1 MGLMENGTT
10 WLQRCLYVVTVAVL
24 SSPTLHCLLYTFCG
38 YRIVTVSSCCF
49 MPFLVCPSTS
59 KFR

>member
-24 SSPTLHCLLYTFCG
+24 SSPTLHCLLYTFLRLSYS
-38 YRIVTVSSCCF
+38 YRV
-49 MPFLVCPSTS
+49 
-59 KFR
+59 